1 MGFFKYPKLVTP
13 DMPPRTHDMRK
24 QKGWKGIVTPDIRIW
39 RIGPHPGKMGERH
52 VLMPGKMVEAETYP
66 PIIGYA
72 GTVPRM
78 STRSI
83 LARHGVEVG
92 FGQHQMD
99 KLLSG
104 ELPTRVTL
112 LHFGQI
118 PVRLRRGN
126 RIHRVYYPHITDTLR
141 KEEVHARMK
150 RGELQLGNDFKIL
163 PNGFLELHV
172 QPVFYRV
179 NPKDI
184 PAIARKNWV
193 SGSKRAAFMEHFQ
206 RVRAPVRVPEGT
218 IILSET
224 KPVRLPKDVGMMLE
238 SSTDGGSRHIHSL
251 FIDPGFTGPIVLEI
265 QGFEGGKPP
274 DRILARLVK
283 LPSK

>member
-1 MGFFKYPKLVTP
+1 MPK
-13 DMPPRTHDMRK
+13 RTHDIRK
-24 QKGWKGIVTPDIRIW
+24 QKGWKGIVTPDIRIL
-39 RIGPHPGKMGERH
+39 RIGQLGKGMKDRHVLLPGKMA
-52 VLMPGKMVEAETYP
+52 EAETYP
-66 PIIGYA
+66 PILGHA

-99 KLLSG
+99 ELLSG
-104 ELPTRVTL
+104 RLPSRVTL

-118 PVRLRRGN
+118 PIRLRRGN
-126 RIHRVYYPHITDTLR
+126 RIHRVYYPHITNTLR
-141 KEEVHARMK
+141 KEEIRERMK

-163 PNGFLELHV
+163 PTGFLELRV
-172 QPVFYRV
+172 QPLFYRV

-184 PAIARKNWV
+184 PAIARRNWV
-193 SGSKRAAFMEHFQ
+193 SGSKRAAFMKNFQ
-206 RVRAPVRVPEGT
+206 RVKAPVRVPEGT
-218 IILSET
+218 ILLSET

-251 FIDPGFTGPIVLEI
+251 FVDPGFIGPIVLEI
-265 QGFEGGKPP
+265 QGFEGGKRP

-283 LPSK
+283 LPHT